1 MARPRKQKYDP
12 RQHSFMFD
20 IMADQI
26 EHIRVENIQA
36 NLEQPVKVVLQD
48 SSPPYVRLG
57 LNNNGVAVYTLKE
70 GGRMVSRDPAIMQ
83 TVDGDKD
90 TPESLYTRGK
100 QQYLTVEE
108 LAAFTKGQPLTREAQ
123 HGSRQ
128 TDSPAGNSPHR
139 AEARNNPGS
148 KERGVYQFS
157 LLDFGQMGAE
167 PTGRT
172 ESPGSEGGN
181 SVRQVK

>member
-36 NLEQPVKVVLQD
+36 NLEQPKVVLQD

-90 TPESLYTRGK
+90 TRSLLHQRQGTIPDGGRTRGIH
-100 QQYLTVEE
+100 QRTTTY
-108 LAAFTKGQPLTREAQ
+108 KGGATWLSTDRQPR
-123 HGSRQ
+123 
-128 TDSPAGNSPHR
+128 
-139 AEARNNPGS
+139 
-148 KERGVYQFS
+148 K
-157 LLDFGQMGAE
+157 
-167 PTGRT
+167 
-172 ESPGSEGGN
+172 
-181 SVRQVK
+181 